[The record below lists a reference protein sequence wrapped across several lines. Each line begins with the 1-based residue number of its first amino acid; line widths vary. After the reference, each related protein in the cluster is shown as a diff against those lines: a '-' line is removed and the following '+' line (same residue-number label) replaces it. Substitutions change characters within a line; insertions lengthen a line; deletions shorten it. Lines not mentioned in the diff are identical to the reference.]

1 MGNLELLATDQDETN
16 KANLERALKQSID
29 AMQTAAFA
37 LLRAAGLIETAVFS
51 GSVRHI
57 NFFDEVRRFEISLI
71 QRALREVD
79 FNQARASQI
88 LGINKTTLNSKIK
101 QYNIPLDKNKDS
113 ASATE
118 NLAFKDETLS
128 VNSRPYS

>member
-1 MGNLELLATDQDETN
+1 MGNIELAATDRDETN
-16 KANLERALKQSID
+16 KTDLERALKQSID

-37 LLRAAGLIETAVFS
+37 LLRAAGLIESAVLS
-51 GSVRHI
+51 GSIRHI

-101 QYNIPLDKNKDS
+101 QYNIPLDKNKES
-113 ASATE
+113 NATTE
-118 NLAFKDETLS
+118 SLAFKEETLGVS
-128 VNSRPYS
+128 SRTYS